1 MEHSDS
7 CEKQVDRFFCQKCNF
22 GCHSESTFNRHLST
36 RKHQIRE
43 DFCEL
48 YDEMSKGNYLTDE
61 QLRKFYSLKT
71 HQDMYKLMTHYNNMF
86 KNVSISNTLFISCYK
101 LLMKEKEEAKKYA
114 LEKGKERVSII
125 AEAIE
130 QFTETMQQIV

>member
-1 MEHSDS
+1 
-7 CEKQVDRFFCQKCNF
+7 
-22 GCHSESTFNRHLST
+22 
-36 RKHQIRE
+36 
-43 DFCEL
+43 
-48 YDEMSKGNYLTDE
+48 
-61 QLRKFYSLKT
+61 
-71 HQDMYKLMTHYNNMF
+71 MYKLMTHYNNMF

-130 QFTETMQQIV
+130 QFTETMKQIV